1 MYIIRDCC
9 YHKRREGE
17 EMDESVVDYLH
28 YLQIERGLSLNT
40 RKSYERDLKKYTFF
54 LKEQGLSSWQE
65 VDRYIIMEFLQSLHT
80 EKQASTTVIRM
91 ISSLRGFHQ
100 FLRQERITDHD
111 PMQHIDS
118 PKKAQKLPSTLS
130 LEEVTA
136 LIETP
141 DTTKPLGIRNRTMLE
156 VMYATGLRVSEVVN
170 LKMGDLHL
178 AMGLLQTIGKGDK
191 ERIIP
196 LGDYAIRWIEIY
208 LAQARPILLKKRPE
222 EAHLFV
228 NHHGKPLSRQGVWKN
243 LKQIVREAGID
254 KEVTPHTLRHS
265 FATHLLEN
273 GADLR
278 IVQELLGHSDI
289 STTQIY
295 THITKQRMADVY
307 KQHFPRA

>member
-1 MYIIRDCC
+1 MEEQII
-9 YHKRREGE
+9 
-17 EMDESVVDYLH
+17 DYLH

-40 RKSYERDLKKYTFF
+40 RKSYERDLHKYSTF
-54 LKEQGLSSWQE
+54 LNEQKIDTWQKI
-65 VDRYIIMEFLQSLHT
+65 DRYTIMEYLQMLHNQNNSSAT
-80 EKQASTTVIRM
+80 IIRM

-130 LEEVTA
+130 VEEVTL

-141 DTTKPLGIRNRTMLE
+141 DTSKPLGIRNRTILE
-156 VMYATGLRVSEVVN
+156 VMYATGLRVSELVD
-170 LKMGDLHL
+170 LKIGDLHL
-178 AMGLLQTIGKGDK
+178 SIGLLQTIGKGDK

-196 LGDYAIRWIEIY
+196 LGDYAIKWIEKY
-208 LAQARPILLKKRPE
+208 LEEARPVLIKKNQNE
-222 EAHLFV
+222 THLFV

-243 LKQIVREAGID
+243 LNQIVVAAGIH
-254 KEVTPHTLRHS
+254 KNITPHTLRHS

-278 IVQELLGHSDI
+278 IVQELLGHADI

>member
-1 MYIIRDCC
+1 M
-9 YHKRREGE
+9 E
-17 EMDESVVDYLH
+17 EQVRDYLH

-40 RKSYERDLKKYTFF
+40 RKSYERDLNKY
-54 LKEQGLSSWQE
+54 LSYVKEQKIDTWQA
-65 VDRYIIMEFLQSLHT
+65 VDRYIIMEYLQRLHSEENSSAT
-80 EKQASTTVIRM
+80 IIRM
-91 ISSLRGFHQ
+91 ISTLRGFHQ
-100 FLRQERITDHD
+100 FLRQERLTDND

-130 LEEVTA
+130 IEEVTL

-141 DTTKPLGIRNRTMLE
+141 DTSKPLGIRNRTILE
-156 VMYATGLRVSEVVN
+156 VMYATGLRVSELVD
-170 LKMGDLHL
+170 LKIGDLHL
-178 AMGLLQTIGKGDK
+178 AMGLLQTLGKGDK

-196 LGDYAIRWIEIY
+196 LGDYAIQWIKKY
-208 LAQARPILLKKRPE
+208 LEEARPFLTRKNQNENR
-222 EAHLFV
+222 LFV
-228 NHHGKPLSRQGVWKN
+228 NNHGKPLSRQGVWKN

-254 KEVTPHTLRHS
+254 KNITPHTLRHS

-278 IVQELLGHSDI
+278 IVQELLGHADI